1 MTFDLSNYTTVNER
15 ILTFYSK
22 HPEGVIST
30 APAKIVELGNQTFIS
45 VIAEVYT
52 APGTMPILAE
62 AWETYPG
69 KTPYTRDSE
78 MMNAATSAIG
88 RALMQLG
95 IGIDKSGAS
104 AEEVQARRTDG
115 PALPTPV
122 RTGVGKWKATPKQI
136 AAINRMIA
144 VIPQDRR
151 GDLLEHLTGIREVAD
166 LTGDHIDQLFKIGN
180 AGIQDGWEQIKN
192 QLAKADEQTT
202 DDDPWAVEKW

>member
-1 MTFDLSNYTTVNER
+1 MSFDISNYTTVNER
-15 ILTFYSK
+15 ILTFYDK
-22 HPEGVIST
+22 HPQGVIST
-30 APAKIVELGNQTFIS
+30 HPAKVVELGSSTFIS

-52 APGTMPILAE
+52 APDAAAVVAE
-62 AWETYPG
+62 AWEPYPG

-88 RALMQLG
+88 RALMQLA

-115 PALPTPV
+115 PALPAPT

-144 VIPQDRR
+144 VIPNDRR
-151 GDLLEHLTGIREVAD
+151 GDLLEHLTGIREVAE
-166 LTGDHIDQLFKIGN
+166 LTGDHIDQLFKLGN
-180 AGIQDGWEQIKN
+180 VGVQDAWAQIKDA
-192 QLAKADEQTT
+192 QAAADREAE

>member
-1 MTFDLSNYTTVNER
+1 MSFDISNYTTVNER
-15 ILTFYSK
+15 ILTFYDRYPS
-22 HPEGVIST
+22 GIIST
-30 APAKIVELGNQTFIS
+30 HPAKTVELGSSTFIS
-45 VIAEVYT
+45 VMAEVYT
-52 APGTMPILAE
+52 APDSAAVCAE
-62 AWETYPG
+62 AWEPYPG

-104 AEEVQARRTDG
+104 AEEVQARKTDG
-115 PALPTPV
+115 PALPPPT

-136 AAINRMIA
+136 AAVNRMMGT
-144 VIPQDRR
+144 IPHERR

-166 LTGDHIDQLFKIGN
+166 LTGDHIDQLFKLGN
-180 AGIQDGWEQIKN
+180 VGIQDGWAQIKDA
-192 QLAKADEQTT
+192 QAAADRDAE